1 MSSTLSSSAILA
13 YEESLARL
21 ILVTVIEATPVL
33 GRPPSRGFV
42 AAALVGS
49 LRRDVVAADAH
60 RLSTFGLLSRHGLD
74 VVNEWIA
81 SLVSSHHLE
90 VVRGKRGL
98 VCTGEGRAFLD
109 GAPSPASAIM
119 LLPGAVDAAQLDLAV
134 RSGLVEA
141 LRRYR
146 AEQALAAEVPEYRL
160 FSEATLRELAARM
173 PASEAELE
181 EVPGMADKRIA
192 AHGIELLRIVA
203 EHMPIVERLRA
214 RKPEPGDVLDDPIA
228 TAPAW

>member
-1 MSSTLSSSAILA
+1 VSSTLSSTAILA

-42 AAALVGS
+42 AASLVGS

-60 RLSTFGLLSRHGLD
+60 RLSTFGILSRHGLD
-74 VVNEWIA
+74 VINEWIA
-81 SLVSSHHLE
+81 CLCTSHHLE

-109 GAPSPASAIM
+109 GKPSPMWPIM
-119 LLPGAVDAAQLDLAV
+119 LLPGAVDVRDLDYAV

-146 AEQALAAEVPEYRL
+146 ADQALAAELPEYRL

-173 PASEAELE
+173 PADEKELE
-181 EVPGMADKRIA
+181 EVPGMAGKRIA
-192 AHGIELLRIVA
+192 AHGVELLRIVA
-203 EHMPIVERLRA
+203 EHMPIIERLRNL
-214 RKPEPGDVLDDPIA
+214 RPEPGDVLDDPIA
-228 TAPAW
+228 AAPLW